1 MGPGEIPVEQW
12 SIYRRVIQDA
22 RRVRIPFA
30 LGGAFAFG
38 VYTGQWRN
46 TKDLD
51 LYVQPRDR
59 DAMVEV
65 LARNG
70 LSDYYTQ
77 LPYDR
82 RWIYRGSVDNTIV
95 DVIWS
100 MANQRAQVDE
110 VWISDG
116 REVALNGESVRA
128 IPAEELIWAKMYV
141 LQRDRCDWP
150 DVLNVIH
157 AAGPGLNWKHLLDRV
172 GDDWQVLRSILALF
186 AWVAPGRASALPPW
200 LWERFELEAPRPAA
214 EDVSQRRVE
223 LLDSRPWFSL
233 TTD

>member
-1 MGPGEIPVEQW
+1 MGPGAIPLDQW
-12 SIYRRVIQDA
+12 SIYSRVIRDA
-22 RRVRIPFA
+22 RSHSIPFA

-38 VYTGQWRN
+38 AYTGRWRN

-51 LYVQPRDR
+51 FYVQPRDR
-59 DAMVEV
+59 EAMLDV

-82 RWIYRGSVDNTIV
+82 RWIYRSFVDHIII

-110 VWISDG
+110 VWITGG
-116 REVALNGESVRA
+116 REVAVNGESVRV

-141 LQRDRCDWP
+141 LQHDRCDWP

-157 AAGPGLNWKHLLDRV
+157 AVGPDLNWNHLLDRL
-172 GDDWQVLRSILALF
+172 GDDRQLLQSILALF
-186 AWVAPGRASALPPW
+186 AWVAPGRARALPAW
-200 LWERFELEAPRPAA
+200 LWERVELKAPASAP
-214 EDVSQRRVE
+214 DTVDQRSVN
-223 LLDSRPWFSL
+223 LLDSRPWFGFR
-233 TTD
+233 